1 MLGKIE
7 NVKKTEDILTFTLS
21 KSTPAFA
28 NALRRSIM
36 DVPVMAIDEVDFSEN
51 SSVLIDEF
59 IAHRLGMIPLTT
71 DLKGY
76 VLASECC
83 GGNCAKC
90 SVMLTLSATGPET
103 VYSKELKS
111 KDKDIKPV
119 YGDIPI
125 VKLKAKQKLE
135 FEAKAIL
142 GQAKKHAK
150 FQNGLIF
157 YKMKPIVEV
166 QKEAGEE
173 ALKICPAGVFEK
185 KGGKLVA
192 DEGKCIECKEC
203 EKCGI
208 KISHDPTIFYFTVE
222 SYGNLEPKKILEK
235 GLEILE
241 EKFGEFDKLLKE
253 E

>member
-7 NVKKTEDILTFTLS
+7 NVKKDEETLTFTLS

-28 NALRRSIM
+28 NALRRSLM
-36 DVPVMAIDEVDFSEN
+36 DVPVMAIDEVDISEN
-51 SSVLIDEF
+51 SSSLVDEF
-59 IAHRLGMIPLTT
+59 IAHRLGLIPLTT

-76 VLASECC
+76 KMASECC
-83 GGNCAKC
+83 GGNCSKC
-90 SVMLTLSATGPET
+90 SVLLALSESGPGT
-103 VYSKELKS
+103 VYAKGLKS

-119 YGDIPI
+119 YGGIPI
-125 VKLKAKQKLE
+125 TKLKAKQKIE

-150 FQNGLIF
+150 FQNGLVF

-166 QKEAGEE
+166 EKESSEE
-173 ALKICPAGVFEK
+173 ALKICPTSVFEK
-185 KGGKLVA
+185 KGTKLVA

-203 EKCGI
+203 EKYGV
-208 KISHDPTIFYFTVE
+208 KVSHDPSVFNFTIE

-235 GLEILE
+235 GLEILK

-253 E
+253 